1 MTDNRPKS
9 DEASH
14 VTQEKREVGVL
25 IQGSNRLYK
34 ANLIEPL
41 GVDLTDQTRFV
52 AWSVKL
58 SP

>member
-14 VTQEKREVGVL
+14 VNQEKREVGVL
-25 IQGSNRLYK
+25 IQGSKRLYK
-34 ANLIEPL
+34 AL